1 MPPVMQLIA
10 PLADGPIDI
19 VGDIH
24 GEIDALRQLL
34 AHLGYDPRG
43 EHRAGRRLVFVGD
56 LCDRGSDSPAVVGFV
71 SSLVGCG
78 RAQCV
83 LGNHELNLLRQ
94 EHKEGNGWY
103 FAENHD
109 LDEDRFVDS
118 KPLAAADRA
127 AVDAFLAGL
136 PLALERRDLRLVHA
150 AWHQPSIEAVRSSR
164 SSVLELYDHYE
175 GLTRGQTLDTGL
187 TARAEAELAPY
198 DSLLRNPS
206 ADVPLLPNAAR
217 LDELI
222 QVNNPVRVI
231 TSGIER
237 VAQNS
242 FFASGKWRMVNRIA
256 WWNAYEEA
264 TPVIFGHYWRWPSA
278 NSRDLHS
285 RGEPDLFI
293 PAESHHWLG
302 PKRNTYCV
310 DFAVGARYKERAR
323 NPGGES
329 DLRLGAV
336 RWPEMEVVFDHGH
349 RFRLV

>member
-1 MPPVMQLIA
+1 MPPAMQLIA

-24 GEIDALRQLL
+24 GEIDALRHLL
-34 AHLGYDPRG
+34 EHLGYDRHG
-43 EHRAGRRLVFVGD
+43 EHRAGRRLIFVGD

-71 SSLVGCG
+71 SSLVDRS
-78 RAQCV
+78 RAQCI
-83 LGNHELNLLRQ
+83 LGNHELNLLRRAP
-94 EHKEGNGWY
+94 KEGNGWY
-103 FAENHD
+103 FAQNHD
-109 LDEDRFVDS
+109 ADENRFVDS
-118 KPLAAADRA
+118 KPLPDADRA
-127 AVDAFLAGL
+127 AVHAFLAAL

-150 AWHQPSIEAVRSSR
+150 AWHQPSIDAVRSSR
-164 SSVLELYDHYE
+164 SPVLELYDHYE
-175 GLTRGQTLDTGL
+175 ELTRRQAEDMGL
-187 TARAEAELAPY
+187 TARAEAELVPY
-198 DSLLRNPS
+198 EPMLKNPS
-206 ADVPLLPNAAR
+206 ADVPLLPHAAQ
-217 LDELI
+217 LDELV
-222 QVNNPVRVI
+222 QVGNPVRVI

-237 VAQNS
+237 VAQNA

-256 WWNAYEEA
+256 WWNAYEDS

-278 NSRDLHS
+278 GSRELHS

-302 PKRNTYCV
+302 PRRNAYCV

-323 NPGGES
+323 SPEAES

-336 RWPEMEVVFDHGH
+336 RWPEMEVVFDRGY

>member
-1 MPPVMQLIA
+1 M
-10 PLADGPIDI
+10 
-19 VGDIH
+19 
-24 GEIDALRQLL
+24 
-34 AHLGYDPRG
+34 
-43 EHRAGRRLVFVGD
+43 
-56 LCDRGSDSPAVVGFV
+56 
-71 SSLVGCG
+71 
-78 RAQCV
+78 
-83 LGNHELNLLRQ
+83 
-94 EHKEGNGWY
+94 
-103 FAENHD
+103 
-109 LDEDRFVDS
+109 
-118 KPLAAADRA
+118 
-127 AVDAFLAGL
+127 
-136 PLALERRDLRLVHA
+136 
-150 AWHQPSIEAVRSSR
+150 
-164 SSVLELYDHYE
+164 
-175 GLTRGQTLDTGL
+175 

-336 RWPEMEVVFDHGH
+336 RWPEMKVVFDHGH
-349 RFRLV
+349 GFRLCLLYTSGITRQAINKHIQRLSSEHAIVEAGQTRNKVYKLATLAEWDQTYTMMPNLAEDVVWRSDVSKIIGDMAANVTDIWQYGFTEIFNNALDHSAGTTINLAIRRNAVDTEMVVQDNGVGIFKKIQTELGLLDERHAILELAKGRCV